1 MKNMQLTPDKF
12 TREIKENL
20 FGRPSIK
27 TDWLSSSKTSGKGI
41 TDGIFLFKD

>member
-20 FGRPSIK
+20 FGRPTCAKSLPK
-27 TDWLSSSKTSGKGI
+27 NVEWNR
-41 TDGIFLFKD
+41 FK